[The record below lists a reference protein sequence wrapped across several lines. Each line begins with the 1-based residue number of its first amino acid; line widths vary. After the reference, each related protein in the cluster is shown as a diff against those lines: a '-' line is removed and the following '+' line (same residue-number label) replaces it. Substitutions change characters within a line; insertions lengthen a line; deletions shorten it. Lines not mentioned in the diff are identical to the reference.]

1 MLFPSSLIAFPP
13 GRALSVEGFAA
24 STGESV
30 SALLTVKSMAP
41 HATEDAWDVEFA
53 ETLPADI
60 ERSTAIWRG
69 NLVFATEGQ
78 SRVQVLGHGDAR
90 KSWVEYQLA
99 AGPLTYV
106 SSATNPRGVASTLE
120 VSVDGVAWMEAD
132 YFYGA
137 RPDDE
142 IYTVRAN
149 DAGASFVRF
158 GDGRT
163 GSRLP
168 TGINNLKAKFRTGLG
183 AGGNLAAGPS
193 EQSHDAP
200 AWPAGGEPAL
210 SVERR

>member
-1 MLFPSSLIAFPP
+1 MSRRSHAPLSPSRENPPSLPPTRIGLATFRNSVRSLSVLAGSRELHLAEETDPTPLSGKRVLLPSSLLALPL
-13 GRALSVEGFAA
+13 GRAVSVEGFAA
-24 STGESV
+24 STGEAV

-41 HATEDAWDVEFA
+41 HATEDAWDVEFV

-78 SRVQVLGHGDAR
+78 SRVQALGHGDAR

-132 YFYGA
+132 CFYGA
-137 RPDDE
+137 QPD
-142 IYTVRAN
+142 
-149 DAGASFVRF
+149 
-158 GDGRT
+158 
-163 GSRLP
+163 
-168 TGINNLKAKFRTGLG
+168 
-183 AGGNLAAGPS
+183 
-193 EQSHDAP
+193 
-200 AWPAGGEPAL
+200 
-210 SVERR
+210 